1 MDLLLRQLE
10 RRTRQENT
18 LEAWRDYALALNH
31 VVGFQPGLPRLPA
44 KQVVENI
51 RNELIRLTDIFVE
64 LAHIS
69 VKNSWVPKNSIILVK
84 EEEKELAGIL
94 ISEHIGDQELYDQ
107 ARELL
112 YLFVAEN
119 YEGVWDPE
127 LEICWLDNSGRIVV
141 EFTITLDSG
150 A

>member
-10 RRTRQENT
+10 RRARQENT

-31 VVGFQPGLPRLPA
+31 IVGFHPGLPPLPA

-64 LAHIS
+64 LAYIS
-69 VKNSWVPKNSIILVK
+69 VKNSYAKNSIILVK

-94 ISEHIGDQELYDQ
+94 ICEHIGEQELYDQ
-107 ARELL
+107 AREIL

-127 LEICWLDNSGRIVV
+127 LEICWLDNNGRMVV
-141 EFTITLDSG
+141 EFTIILDSG